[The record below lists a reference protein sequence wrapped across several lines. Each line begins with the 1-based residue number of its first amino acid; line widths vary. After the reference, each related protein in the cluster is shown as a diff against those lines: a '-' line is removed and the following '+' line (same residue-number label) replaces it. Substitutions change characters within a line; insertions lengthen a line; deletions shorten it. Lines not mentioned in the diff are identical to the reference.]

1 MTPSVRDGT
10 ASHTSGKATQEPDYI
25 SEFDEFS
32 DEEAYD
38 KLFLD
43 AFSQEEQ
50 SDQALHNKTDD
61 FKDGAMDM
69 SSG

>member
-1 MTPSVRDGT
+1 MALSVRDGT
-10 ASHTSGKATQEPDYI
+10 ASHTSGQATQEADHI
-25 SEFDEFS
+25 SEFDDFS

-43 AFSQEEQ
+43 AFSQEH
-50 SDQALHNKTDD
+50 SDQALHNKTED